1 MAREFAKNFYNSNN
15 WKKVRK
21 SFIKLRM
28 GMDGGMCQECH
39 ERPGEIVHHRVWL
52 TPDNID
58 DANVTLSYSNLE
70 YVCHACH
77 DKIHGNLSE
86 ISDKLVQY
94 DFTPD
99 GQLVVRETNA
109 VRGAGKGPL

>member
-1 MAREFAKNFYNSNN
+1 MAREFAKSFYDSPA
-15 WKKVRK
+15 WKRVRK
-21 SFIKLRM
+21 SFIALRM
-28 GMDGGMCQECH
+28 GTDGGMCQECH
-39 ERPGEIVHHRVWL
+39 DRLGEIVHHRVWL
-52 TPDNID
+52 TPDNIND
-58 DANVTLSYSNLE
+58 SAVTLSCSNLE
-70 YVCHACH
+70 YVCHSCH